1 MVHLDK
7 YGYNS
12 VLCHMGPPTHSG
24 EVLRVVNPPHNA
36 RTRAGWVH
44 QDVCDIRVVLR
55 VNLYTDTYMSY
66 AHIHIYIH
74 TWSVVYTEIHRHVL
88 CTHMDILLRECVHT
102 CIKSNC
108 NRHELG
114 LGALYTGRHSQFNVG
129 LRTTLFSVGV
139 QLVVHQNCLAEQKP
153 PALLTME
160 TDNATTR
167 A

>member
-12 VLCHMGPPTHSG
+12 GLCHMGPPTHSG

-36 RTRAGWVH
+36 RPGAGWVH
-44 QDVCDIRVVLR
+44 QDVCYIGVVLR
-55 VNLYTDTYMSY
+55 VYLYTDTYMSHAY
-66 AHIHIYIH
+66 IHIYIN

-108 NRHELG
+108 NRHNWELG
-114 LGALYTGRHSQFNVG
+114 VWRWYATAG
-129 LRTTLFSVGV
+129 LCSGCDVDSFHR
-139 QLVVHQNCLAEQKP
+139 
-153 PALLTME
+153 
-160 TDNATTR
+160 
-167 A
+167 